1 MKLNIITS
9 IRSGNFWRGRGG
21 YTLDTVVIHWWGD
34 PDHFGDSYK
43 DDDVFGVARYLSRLG
58 GLSSATA
65 VISGRR
71 VCEIVSDNNGAWHSG
86 DRVTNLRSIGLELDP
101 DAQGLTRDA
110 AVEYIYRKE
119 KKYGLRFRIIEHRD
133 VSATACPGVWSAAD
147 IRKRVDARHAEG
159 AAPVSNP
166 VLTKPA
172 HIKVDGFWGRS
183 TTKRLQKVLGTPQDG
198 EVSSQSRTWRTRNPG
213 LTTGWKW
220 VSNPK
225 GSRVVAALQRKL
237 GVKPDGFI
245 GPKTIKALQRRVGVT
260 ADGVISRR
268 SRTVM
273 ALQKRLNEGRI

>member
-43 DDDVFGVARYLSRLG
+43 DDDVFGVARYLSRKG

-86 DRVTNLRSIGLELDP
+86 DRVTNLRSLGLELDP

-119 KKYGLRFRIIEHRD
+119 KKYGRRFRIIEHRD

-147 IRKRVDARHAEG
+147 IRKRVDARHG
-159 AAPVSNP
+159 ADSAPSATP
-166 VLTKPA
+166 VEKPA
-172 HIKVDGFWGRS
+172 ALVADGYWGRS
-183 TTKRLQKVLGTPQDG
+183 TTKRLQKVMGTPADS
-198 EVSSQSRTWRTRNPG
+198 EVSSQPRTWRSRNPG

-220 VSNPK
+220 VTNPK
-225 GSRVVAALQRKL
+225 GSTVIAALQRSL

-245 GPKTIKALQRRVGVT
+245 GPKTIKALQRRMGT
-260 ADGVISRR
+260 PADGVISRR
-268 SRTVM
+268 SKAVM